1 MQQSIRYLLD
11 QSMLTAD
18 LEQYSTQ
25 EGKVEHGVYLSS
37 LQRKGA
43 ALFCLCRDEKRC
55 VKYALMLSASADAFP
70 MFPGQR
76 TREGEFMVATSD
88 LTPELAVFLRM
99 EFPYTAPQSLRDKN
113 ATFGTGDRLG
123 NANPAHVRAVRRYNI
138 FPVLAQLSIRELN
151 FMQRTF
157 QDVVD
162 AATFAVFQE
171 GYTGGYGADGDH
183 LKNIPEIKTSLD
195 SGATMITLDLSEVM
209 NAAVANWNAEQI
221 LHSYQQF
228 PEDEVLRLEKTYLNS
243 TFTLQNGITLTFSAL
258 ELQRCC
264 VMYSEAIRFAKEVY
278 DLLVEVRGAGN
289 FDFELSIDET
299 ETPTLPLHHV
309 FIIRELM
316 HHDVKVDSLAPRFI
330 GEFQKGIDYIGD
342 LNEFEAQ
349 FQVHCQIAKTYG
361 NYKLSIHS
369 GSDKF
374 SVYPTIGKWTEGR
387 VHVKTA
393 GTSWLEAVRVI
404 AIHEPA
410 LYREIHTV
418 ALNSFQ
424 DALNY
429 YHITADLDK
438 IAPLDNTSD
447 ADLPGYLDQVDSR
460 QLLHIS
466 YGYVMGNQALRG
478 KVYNA
483 LFVHEEAYHQRLRD
497 HIRKHVRLLG
507 CQEK

>member
-11 QSMLTAD
+11 QNMLTAD
-18 LEQYSTQ
+18 LEQYTIQ
-25 EGKVEHGVYLSS
+25 EGKVEHGIYLSS

-43 ALFCLCRDEKRC
+43 ALFCLCRDEERR
-55 VKYALMLSASADAFP
+55 VKYVLMLSASADAFP
-70 MFPGQR
+70 TFPGQR
-76 TREGEFMVATSD
+76 MREGEFMVATSD
-88 LTPELAVFLRM
+88 LTPKLAVFLRK

-123 NANPAHVRAVRRYNI
+123 NANPAHVRAVRSFNI
-138 FPVLAQLSIRELN
+138 FPVLAQQSIRELN
-151 FMQRTF
+151 FTRRTF

-183 LKNIPEIKTSLD
+183 LKNIPEIKKSLE

-209 NAAVANWNAEQI
+209 NATAANWSAAQI
-221 LHSYQQF
+221 LQSYQQF
-228 PEDEVLRLEKTYLNS
+228 PKNEVVRLEKTYLNS
-243 TFTLQNGITLTFSAL
+243 TFTLQNGLALTFSTL

-264 VMYSEAIRFAKEVY
+264 VMYSKALRFAKEAY

-289 FDFELSIDET
+289 FDFEMSIDET

-309 FIIRELM
+309 FIICELI
-316 HHDVKVDSLAPRFI
+316 HHGVKVDSLAPRFI
-330 GEFQKGIDYIGD
+330 GEFQKGIDYLGD
-342 LNEFEAQ
+342 LKEFEAQ
-349 FQVHCQIAKTYG
+349 FQIHSQIAKTYG

-374 SVYPTIGKWTEGR
+374 SVYPTIGKWTEGH

-404 AIHEPA
+404 AMYEPA
-410 LYREIHTV
+410 LYREIHTQ
-418 ALNSFQ
+418 ALNSYQ
-424 DALNY
+424 DALKY

-438 IAPLDNTSD
+438 VAPLDKTRD
-447 ADLPGYLDQVDSR
+447 ADLPRYLEQPDSR

-466 YGYVMGNQALRG
+466 YGYVMGDKALRARL
-478 KVYNA
+478 YDA
-483 LFVHEEAYHQRLRD
+483 LFVHEDAYLQRIRD

-507 CQEK
+507 CQER